1 MLAAFRGKALTV
13 GVASVLTVILIYLAL
28 QESEYS
34 PTKLA
39 SNFGYVASTG
49 EKESAGEKD
58 TSTPAAPVTTHAPV
72 ATNSTEWEFIWERD
86 ERNLGLSE
94 EQCQV

>member
-13 GVASVLTVILIYLAL
+13 GVASVLTIILIYLAL

-39 SNFGYVASTG
+39 SNFGYVAPT
-49 EKESAGEKD
+49 GEKD
-58 TSTPAAPVTTHAPV
+58 TSTPVAPDTTHTHAPV

-86 ERNLGLSE
+86 ERNLGLSD